1 MTEWIEFL
9 PYGVFIVFMS
19 LNILVLYKGFYEI
32 SVEEGWSLGGAV
44 PLGLILGAASTLLVL
59 DPLGALARF
68 PYGDWVN
75 YTVLGLGLAGILIPF
90 IGIAW
95 SITLWRENRWRD
107 DVAQLLGTPSSP
119 RIRQVGMSDVI
130 SEQVGRIADS
140 QKRHF
145 ESERP

>member
-1 MTEWIEFL
+1 MAEWIEFL
-9 PYGVFIVFMS
+9 PWGVFIVFMS
-19 LNILVLYKGFYEI
+19 LNILVLYKGFYEV
-32 SVEEGWSLGGAV
+32 SVEEGWSLGGAL

-90 IGIAW
+90 IGITW
-95 SITLWRENRWRD
+95 MVLIWNDERWRY
-107 DVAQLLGTPSSP
+107 DVEQLLGTSSRP

-145 ESERP
+145 ESGRK